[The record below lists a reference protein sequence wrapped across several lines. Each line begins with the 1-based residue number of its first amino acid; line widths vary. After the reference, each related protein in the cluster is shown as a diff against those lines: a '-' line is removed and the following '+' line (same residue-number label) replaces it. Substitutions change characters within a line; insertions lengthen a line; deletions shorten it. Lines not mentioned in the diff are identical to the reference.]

1 MAAKAL
7 EFVLKFHSCELE
19 GCLPKHA
26 SPVKDYPCLSP
37 YQTCLL
43 LRFGRK
49 VYALKALFTLL
60 RLRCQILR
68 FLVAVTDFE
77 SSTIDLCDKS
87 YRLSSKTAAE

>member
-1 MAAKAL
+1 MTSKSL
-7 EFVLKFHSCELE
+7 IR
-19 GCLPKHA
+19 CLRTGT
-26 SPVKDYPCLSP
+26 SSTQE
-37 YQTCLL
+37 QTCLL

-68 FLVAVTDFE
+68 FLAAVTDFE

>member
-1 MAAKAL
+1 M
-7 EFVLKFHSCELE
+7 
-19 GCLPKHA
+19 G
-26 SPVKDYPCLSP
+26 LSDLF
-37 YQTCLL
+37 T

-68 FLVAVTDFE
+68 FLAAVTDFE
-77 SSTIDLCDKS
+77 SSTIDLYDKS

>member
-1 MAAKAL
+1 M
-7 EFVLKFHSCELE
+7 
-19 GCLPKHA
+19 
-26 SPVKDYPCLSP
+26 
-37 YQTCLL
+37 QTCLL

-68 FLVAVTDFE
+68 FLAAVTDFE
-77 SSTIDLCDKS
+77 SCTIDLCDKS